1 METVFDHNI
10 TDKEWQDICGLD
22 KELYL
27 KVVDHESAC
36 LGLAFLYHKRGNRK
50 MVDKYLEGLPPL
62 VVNDF
67 WRTVTH
73 P

>member
-1 METVFDHNI
+1 METVFDHGI
-10 TDKEWQDICGLD
+10 TVKERERIGIVDKV
-22 KELYL
+22 LYL
-27 KVVDHESAC
+27 KHIDEESAR
-36 LGLAFLYHKRGNRK
+36 LDLAFLYHDRGNKK